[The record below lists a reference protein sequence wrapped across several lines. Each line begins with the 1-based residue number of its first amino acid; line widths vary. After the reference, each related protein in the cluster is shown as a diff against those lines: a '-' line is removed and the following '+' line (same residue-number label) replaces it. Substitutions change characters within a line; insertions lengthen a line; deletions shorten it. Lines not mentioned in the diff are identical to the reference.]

1 MDSRGLAATMA
12 YNLVRSVRA
21 NIRVVEPFRPE
32 RILEVAESSMVHVV
46 ELRDVINRS
55 RSMQPDT
62 TAEQLLDVLLDDAE
76 AEIVRMD
83 VEQEITPDAAGAA
96 KAVLAKA

>member
-1 MDSRGLAATMA
+1 
-12 YNLVRSVRA
+12 
-21 NIRVVEPFRPE
+21 
-32 RILEVAESSMVHVV
+32 
-46 ELRDVINRS
+46 
-55 RSMQPDT
+55 MQPDT